1 MKFCIE
7 CFIDLEIRNII
18 GQSHDIGD
26 CPICNK
32 KSVSLYDPEKDFSI
46 KDAFNKLFDLYT
58 LETKASE
65 NIPKSAFTTIIDDL
79 IDNWNIFNPN
89 LKVSQIRKILES
101 LCSDRNLLTQKVVIA
116 ENYNPAYLKEYCI
129 VNTGKWTDFSNTIKN
144 INRFHSNAL
153 NTIRLKPY
161 LEGLVKVYPKGMKF
175 YRGRIAENEK
185 GFGITE
191 IGMPKANFA
200 KSGRANSNG
209 ISRLYLASD
218 EKTVLHEIRSS
229 MYDFISVGV
238 FELKQDMKV
247 IDLQNIDKLSPFSAY
262 DADIALFAIN
272 KQILHDINNE
282 MAKPIRN
289 NANPIEYIPTQYI
302 ADYVHSLKEY
312 DGIEYKSTMNP
323 NGYNLAI
330 FDPALFEC
338 IRVETVQVNEI
349 NYSWQKI

>member
-1 MKFCIE
+1 MRFCIE

-18 GQSHDIGD
+18 GQSQNIGD

-32 KSVSLYDPEKDFSI
+32 KSVSLYDPDKDLSI
-46 KDAFNKLFDLYT
+46 KEAFDRLFDLYT
-58 LETKASE
+58 TESEASDI
-65 NIPKSAFTTIIDDL
+65 IPKSAFTTIIEDL

-101 LCSDRNLLTQKVVIA
+101 LCSDINLLTQKVVIA
-116 ENYNPAYLKEYCI
+116 ENYNPIYLKENCI
-129 VNTGKWTDFSNTIKN
+129 VNTGKWLDFSNTIKN

-161 LEGLVKVYPKGMKF
+161 LEGLVKLYPKGMRF
-175 YRGRIAENEK
+175 YRGRIAENEQ
-185 GFGITE
+185 GFSKYE
-191 IGMPKANFA
+191 IGMPPPKVT
-200 KSGRANSNG
+200 KSGRANSYG
-209 ISRLYLASD
+209 IPRLYLASD

-229 MYDFISVGV
+229 MYDFVTLGI
-238 FELKQDMKV
+238 FELKKDIKV
-247 IDLQNIDKLSPFSAY
+247 IDLQNIDKLSPFSNY

-282 MAKPIRN
+282 MAKPLRN

-302 ADYVHSLKEY
+302 SDYVHSLKEY

-330 FDPALFEC
+330 FDPTLFEC
-338 IRVETVQVNEI
+338 INTETIQVNEI
-349 NYSWQKI
+349 NYIWQKI